1 MADSPAVA
9 APGRDGDAARAWAQ
23 PLRAAGVELSLLLSV
38 PVGEG
43 VWRRWVATQAMT
55 SPWKRVDADAGTR
68 ERR

>member
-9 APGRDGDAARAWAQ
+9 EPGRDGDAARAWAQ

-43 VWRRWVATQAMT
+43 VMAAVGGDPGDDVALEARR
-55 SPWKRVDADAGTR
+55 R
-68 ERR
+68 